1 MASEST
7 MTDAMGNQVPVRYVS
22 QYDKARDR
30 GVRRIHAR
38 WLKARAYLEQVM
50 ADSLDDLGKIAI
62 VRDSAGIPSGEKGNL
77 QVSSFDGLIT
87 VGLNVRYEIHLDD
100 RVVKARELMLDYAR
114 GLAEKL
120 GGDDAQALLA
130 LIDEAFQATKTGSLS
145 VARVLSLM
153 RRDIKAPQWIEAKRL
168 LSDSMETRRGKS
180 YLRVESRS
188 DRQQSP
194 VPVRLDIADCWPD
207 AEAHVRRGSDE
218 T

>member
-1 MASEST
+1 MATEST

-22 QYDKARDR
+22 KYDKARDA
-30 GVRRIHAR
+30 GVRRILAR
-38 WLKARAYLEQVM
+38 WMKARAYLEQVM
-50 ADSLDDLGKIAI
+50 ADSLADLGKIAI
-62 VRDSAGIPSGEKGNL
+62 ARDSAGIPSGEKGNL
-77 QVSSFDGLIT
+77 QVSSFDGLTT
-87 VGLNVRYEIHLDD
+87 VGINVRYEIHLDE

-114 GLAEKL
+114 SLAEKL

-130 LIDEAFQATKTGSLS
+130 LIDEAFQATKSGALS

-153 RRDIKAPQWIEAKRL
+153 RREIKAPQWIEAKRL

-194 VPVRLDIADCWPD
+194 VPVRLDIADCWPEGGVPCQD
-207 AEAHVRRGSDE
+207 
-218 T
+218 